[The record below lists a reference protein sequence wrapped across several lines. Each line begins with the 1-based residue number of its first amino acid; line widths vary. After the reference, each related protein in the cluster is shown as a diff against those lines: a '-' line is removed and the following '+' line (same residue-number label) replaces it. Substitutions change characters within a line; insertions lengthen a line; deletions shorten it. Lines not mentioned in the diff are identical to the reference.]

1 MKAESHT
8 SRARTAHLA
17 LALAVVV
24 AAPLT
29 AFVAMGRADA
39 ASGTVFE
46 VGQVIAEIK
55 RQIAAADA
63 GAGASVGLRIED
75 AQLDLALVE
84 HPGGRGA
91 LVVAGADYT
100 AGTKEETPR
109 PALKRRLVLEVQPA
123 RTPPA
128 QGASPAAEAAAPT
141 GGRLAQTIGE
151 LRGSVQQTMASDP
164 AYELKKFTIDLD
176 FALERDGKGALQ
188 LVVFARDKRID
199 PTNVHGLKL
208 RLATPSP
215 PREKDARANKE
226 ASAKG
231 RD

>member
-1 MKAESHT
+1 MRAESHT
-8 SRARTAHLA
+8 SRARTAHLV

-63 GAGASVGLRIED
+63 GAGVAGGLRIED

-128 QGASPAAEAAAPT
+128 GAAPAAEAPLRPRQTHRPDERPRPQTPPRRPLAA
-141 GGRLAQTIGE
+141 A
-151 LRGSVQQTMASDP
+151 
-164 AYELKKFTIDLD
+164 
-176 FALERDGKGALQ
+176 GKGP
-188 LVVFARDKRID
+188 ARQ
-199 PTNVHGLKL
+199 GGE
-208 RLATPSP
+208 
-215 PREKDARANKE
+215 REGEGQIAFDFQR
-226 ASAKG
+226 
-231 RD
+231 